1 MGWMFERKGAI
12 SVAQDPEMPLGHQ
25 AGADDTCRSRA
36 NPGPHPRR
44 RTIRRVKAALE
55 AMA

>member
-1 MGWMFERKGAI
+1 VGWMFERKGAI